1 MAIVLAMTLVGNTGL
16 SRWVMGAI
24 VVLALLTFIALVA
37 ATKIATGE
45 ERIIYYHHEIAV
57 MTTTAALLELL
68 HQPVIRYLDITL
80 LGIGMFLSCGR
91 VGCLMVG
98 CCHGRP
104 ARWGIRYRAEHA
116 AAGFAPYLVGIRL
129 FPIQAVESL
138 WVLCVVAV
146 GSSFVWMGRPLGTAL
161 AWYTIAYGTGRF
173 GFEFARGD
181 AHRPYLWG
189 FSEAQW
195 ISLVLLILIVWAE
208 SSGRLP
214 FQAWHVGVLP
224 GVILTMALVAVAR
237 RFDRRG
243 RYQLLHPHH
252 VSEVARAIALVDGA
266 AAGGSGRPGRRVA
279 PDRLAIACTSLG
291 IQISGGRVDCEGTLV
306 RHYALSR
313 RSGTMSAEYAA
324 TLSGLILRLSRSP
337 ASHQI
342 VGGGRGVFHL
352 LLRSPGGTLP

>member
-1 MAIVLAMTLVGNTGL
+1 
-16 SRWVMGAI
+16 MGAI
-24 VVLALLTFIALVA
+24 VVSALLTFVVLVA

-57 MTTTAALLELL
+57 MATTAALLKLL
-68 HQPVIRYLDITL
+68 HQPVTRYLEVTL

-104 ARWGIRYRAEHA
+104 ARWGIRYRQEHA

-146 GSSFVWMGRPLGTAL
+146 GSSFVWMGRPPGTVL

-173 GFEFARGD
+173 CFEFARGD
-181 AHRPYLWG
+181 ADRPHLWG

-195 ISLVLLILIVWAE
+195 ISLLLLIIVVWAE
-208 SSGRLP
+208 SFGRLP
-214 FQAWHVGVLP
+214 FQAWHVVAFLSLI
-224 GVILTMALVAVAR
+224 VTMASVAVAR

-252 VSEVARAIALVDGA
+252 LSEVARAIALFDGA
-266 AAGGSGRPGRRVA
+266 TDSGSGSPGRSVA
-279 PDRLAIACTSLG
+279 PDRLPIACTSLG
-291 IQISGGRVDCEGTLV
+291 IQISGGRVECDGTLV
-306 RHYALSR
+306 RHYAISR
-313 RSGTMSAEYAA
+313 RSGAISKEYAA

-337 ASHQI
+337 TSHQV
-342 VGGGRGVFHL
+342 VGRGRGVFHL